1 MQELL
6 QKKDEHARKSLDDMY
21 LSNIELR
28 QEKQEIR
35 GKHKLILEA
44 LDKTQE
50 TRWRGPGHSCSKMH
64 NVISLAIRQVGEL
77 EALKLESDMELMEDA
92 LRRNIP

>member
-6 QKKDEHARKSLDDMY
+6 QKRDEHARKSLDDMY
-21 LSNIELR
+21 LNNIELR

-50 TRWRGPGHSCSKMH
+50 TR
-64 NVISLAIRQVGEL
+64 
-77 EALKLESDMELMEDA
+77 
-92 LRRNIP
+92 